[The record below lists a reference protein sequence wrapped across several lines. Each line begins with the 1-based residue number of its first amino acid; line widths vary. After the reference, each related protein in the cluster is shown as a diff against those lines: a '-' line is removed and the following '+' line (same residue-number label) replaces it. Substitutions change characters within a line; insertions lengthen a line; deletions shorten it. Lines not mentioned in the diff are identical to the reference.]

1 MKNLIMFLAAMLTYA
16 TDCLAISLESGPW
29 VKHFAKI
36 KFGMFITEMRGK
48 VGGTV
53 ISRNRGGAYTKNKVT
68 PLNPNTSYQQT
79 VKARLAALSQG
90 WRGLTEA
97 QRVAWDAIVDLYA
110 RTDVFGDLRNPS
122 GQQLYIRVNANL
134 ENAGQVAI
142 SDPVFPVGVDAIVSG
157 ALVMNSV
164 GPVSTIA
171 YTPTPTPAAHA
182 LIVEATEQLS
192 QGIMNAN
199 SKFRQVEVFAPAQVS
214 PADFSVTYAAKF
226 GALVTGTKVFSRI
239 RQIRTDTGE
248 VSGTS
253 QSSTTTL

>member
-1 MKNLIMFLAAMLTYA
+1 MKAILFFLIAVFNSATNSLAT
-16 TDCLAISLESGPW
+16 ILESGPW
-29 VKHFAKI
+29 AKHLAKV
-36 KFGMFITEMRGK
+36 KFGALITEMRGK

-53 ISRNRGGAYTKNKVT
+53 ISRNRGGAYIKNKVT
-68 PLNPNTSYQQT
+68 PLNPNTSFQQV
-79 VKARLAALSQG
+79 VKARLASLSQG

-97 QRVAWDAIVDLYA
+97 QRVAWCAIVDLYA
-110 RTDVFGDLRNPS
+110 RTDIFGDLRNPS
-122 GQQLYIRVNANL
+122 GQQLYVRVNSNL
-134 ENAGQVAI
+134 ENAGQAAI

-164 GPVSTIA
+164 GPLSTIA
-171 YTPTPTPAAHA
+171 YTPTPTPASHA

-199 SKFRQVEVFAPAQVS
+199 SKFRQIEVFAPAQAS